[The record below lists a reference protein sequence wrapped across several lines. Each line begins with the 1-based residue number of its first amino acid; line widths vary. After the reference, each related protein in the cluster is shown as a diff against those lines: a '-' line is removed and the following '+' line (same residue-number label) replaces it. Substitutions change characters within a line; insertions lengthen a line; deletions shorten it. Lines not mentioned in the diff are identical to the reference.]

1 MKRTISLLIIIFTLI
16 PIWADSNKH
25 QSVGLV
31 LSGGGAKGIAHIGVI
46 QALEENNIPIDY
58 IAGTSMGAI
67 VGGLYAAGYTPQEML
82 QLILS
87 PDFSHWSTGK
97 IDEDLTY
104 FFAKNSPTPALA
116 SFNTG
121 RRDSTIINSVLP
133 KGLINPL
140 PMNFAFMELFAPHT
154 AQCNGDF
161 DKLFVPFRCVASD
174 ITHKHKVVCRDGQ
187 LGDAIRASMTF
198 PIVFYP
204 IKVNGTTL
212 YDGGIY
218 DNFPVDVMKTDFA
231 PSVIIGVNVSIP
243 DKRPVSDNI
252 MAQLSEMIMQ
262 DHETIV
268 TESEGIYIPI
278 NLNQYN
284 LLDFPKAQEI
294 YDKGYN
300 KAMSMMDSITTRI
313 TTRVSNSARQ
323 LKRNIFKS
331 QTPYLRFDSVN
342 VAGGTDDQNQ
352 YLKYVFTH
360 GKNDTLTV
368 DDARKSYYQALSPDK
383 LKDLMPHAI
392 YRPQDDLFTL
402 QLDATVKDNFR
413 LGFGGYATSST
424 NSMLFLS
431 GGYNT
436 LSYNSLDA
444 NFNVWIGQSYMAAEA
459 DARMFLRTPTPSY
472 FQIEGVASRH
482 KYYENDNLFYEDNIP
497 TFISQYE
504 YFGRLKYCIAA
515 GRRGKFELAVGGG
528 HLLDRFYQSTTIDF
542 ATQEQDKT
550 LHNLASARVGY
561 TYHSLDNDNYPSA
574 GAVYKAT
581 FTGVMGNSQ
590 YYSADPTIANEN
602 EDVKWLQLNL
612 KAEKY
617 FNISRSFA
625 LGAEFNALA
634 STRKLMNNYYASIVQ
649 ASAFTP
655 TPSWSSVFNP
665 GYRANSY
672 VTAGLIPIWKITDN
686 LQLRG
691 ETHAFMPIRPIE
703 AVEQS
708 SSAKYGSWISRP
720 HFMAEAA
727 FVFNLPFATLSAYV
741 NFKDHP
747 TADWNFGVSFGLY
760 FLAPRFLN

>member
-1 MKRTISLLIIIFTLI
+1 MKRTISLLLIIFTLI

-121 RRDSTIINSVLP
+121 RRDSTIVNSVLP

-284 LLDFPKAQEI
+284 LLDFF
-294 YDKGYN
+294 
-300 KAMSMMDSITTRI
+300 
-313 TTRVSNSARQ
+313 
-323 LKRNIFKS
+323 L
-331 QTPYLRFDSVN
+331 
-342 VAGGTDDQNQ
+342 
-352 YLKYVFTH
+352 
-360 GKNDTLTV
+360 LT
-368 DDARKSYYQALSPDK
+368 Y
-383 LKDLMPHAI
+383 
-392 YRPQDDLFTL
+392 
-402 QLDATVKDNFR
+402 
-413 LGFGGYATSST
+413 
-424 NSMLFLS
+424 
-431 GGYNT
+431 
-436 LSYNSLDA
+436 
-444 NFNVWIGQSYMAAEA
+444 
-459 DARMFLRTPTPSY
+459 
-472 FQIEGVASRH
+472 
-482 KYYENDNLFYEDNIP
+482 
-497 TFISQYE
+497 
-504 YFGRLKYCIAA
+504 
-515 GRRGKFELAVGGG
+515 
-528 HLLDRFYQSTTIDF
+528 
-542 ATQEQDKT
+542 
-550 LHNLASARVGY
+550 
-561 TYHSLDNDNYPSA
+561 
-574 GAVYKAT
+574 
-581 FTGVMGNSQ
+581 
-590 YYSADPTIANEN
+590 
-602 EDVKWLQLNL
+602 
-612 KAEKY
+612 
-617 FNISRSFA
+617 
-625 LGAEFNALA
+625 
-634 STRKLMNNYYASIVQ
+634 
-649 ASAFTP
+649 
-655 TPSWSSVFNP
+655 
-665 GYRANSY
+665 
-672 VTAGLIPIWKITDN
+672 
-686 LQLRG
+686 
-691 ETHAFMPIRPIE
+691 
-703 AVEQS
+703 
-708 SSAKYGSWISRP
+708 
-720 HFMAEAA
+720 
-727 FVFNLPFATLSAYV
+727 
-741 NFKDHP
+741 
-747 TADWNFGVSFGLY
+747 
-760 FLAPRFLN
+760 